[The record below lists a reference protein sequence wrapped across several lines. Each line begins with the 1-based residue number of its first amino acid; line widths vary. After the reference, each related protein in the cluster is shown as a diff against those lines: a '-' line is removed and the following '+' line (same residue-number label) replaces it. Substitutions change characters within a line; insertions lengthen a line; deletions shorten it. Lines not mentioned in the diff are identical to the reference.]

1 MKKLIVLP
9 IVFIMDACICFAQTN
24 TSATERKIE
33 KFDLEISAGFP
44 VHWTN
49 AMHGQDFYWF
59 NPSYGMEDKSV
70 TADTAIGI
78 SMNYNFN
85 RKVGLNLDTDFF
97 FSGKISG
104 FSNPTS
110 DYISMF
116 GSNFLFGPVFYL
128 YNGNYLRI
136 PMTLGFHMYFFS
148 DDLWMPNLVGF
159 NPQNPTTQNTDGYW
173 MNRKE
178 LQMGPGITLGVQ
190 FHFSDSIY
198 IFSRTNIVMD
208 FFRWHQ
214 IDYIADDGSGSG
226 TNTAQSKSETET
238 VLSWGIKPVI
248 GIGIKF

>member
-9 IVFIMDACICFAQTN
+9 IVFIMAACICFAQTN

-44 VHWTN
+44 IHWTN
-49 AMHGQDFYWF
+49 AMHSQDFYWF
-59 NPSYGMEDKSV
+59 NPGYGMEDKSV
-70 TADTAIGI
+70 TADTSIGF

-85 RKVGLNLDTDFF
+85 RKIGLNLDTDFF
-97 FSGKISG
+97 FGGKISG

-116 GSNFLFGPVFYL
+116 GSNILFGPVFYL
-128 YNGNYLRI
+128 YNSNYLRI

-198 IFSRTNIVMD
+198 IFSRTNIVLD

-214 IDYIADDGSGSG
+214 IDYIADDGSGAG
-226 TNTAQSKSETET
+226 TNIGQSKAETET